1 MANRRMFSKSVV
13 DTDHFLDMG
22 AGAQLLYYNLG
33 IHADDDGFVT
43 APKKIMR
50 NCRATDGD
58 MKELIR
64 EGFIIAFPSGVI
76 VITHWR
82 ENNFIRNDRYNPTT
96 CTEEKALLGMVKDGV
111 YGLLAENPQVEALP
125 PVTKRKPPANQKT
138 TDGNQQVNQRDTS
151 GIPDGIPLVDQ
162 RYTQVRLGK
171 DRLVQDS
178 LELGEDKVKKPKKR
192 TSKPF
197 SPPSLQEC
205 REYYESKNFTFP
217 LEFFFEYYS
226 QSDWHDVGG
235 KKVKNW
241 KLKMLT
247 WQHNYDEKKKRN
259 PAKQESFMQHTPE
272 ENAESWGWD
281 E

>member
-64 EGFIIAFPSGVI
+64 EGFIIPFPSGVI

-82 ENNFIRNDRYNPTT
+82 ENNFIRSDRYNPTV
-96 CTEEKALLGMVKDGV
+96 CTEEKAQLGMLKDGV
-111 YGLLAENPQVEALP
+111 YGLIAENPQVKELP
-125 PVTKRKPPANQKT
+125 SVTKRKPTANHAT
-138 TDGNQQVNQRDTS
+138 TKPDTTGIPEVNHTDTS
-151 GIPDGIPLVDQ
+151 GIPDGIPAVNQ

-171 DRLVQDS
+171 DS
-178 LELGEDKVKKPKKR
+178 SGKVKQVKDKPKRR
-192 TSKPF
+192 TPKLF
-197 SPPSLQEC
+197 VPPSLQEC
-205 REYYESKNFTFP
+205 RDYYDSKGFTFD
-217 LEFFFEYYS
+217 LEFFYNYFTELK
-226 QSDWHDVGG
+226 WHDGNG
-235 KKVKNW
+235 KPVKSW
-241 KLKMLT
+241 KGKMLT
-247 WQHNYDEKKKRN
+247 WQHNDDQRRKDDKH
-259 PAKQESFMQHTPE
+259 KQEAFIQHTAE
-272 ENAESWGWD
+272 ENEEPWGWD
-281 E
+281 

>member
-76 VITHWR
+76 VIVHWR
-82 ENNFIRNDRYNPTT
+82 ENNFIRNDRYNPTV
-96 CTEEKALLGMVKDGV
+96 CTDEKAQLGLLKDGV
-111 YGLLAENPQVEALP
+111 YCLLAENPQVKELP
-125 PVTKRKPPANQKT
+125 PVTKRRPS
-138 TDGNQQVNQRDTS
+138 GNRRDTACDAS
-151 GIPDGIPLVDQ
+151 VTEPDTNGIPDGIPAVNQ
-162 RYTQVRLGK
+162 RYTQ
-171 DRLVQDS
+171 DR
-178 LELGEDKVKKPKKR
+178 LGEDRLGQDSSESGKDSEGKAKKR
-192 TSKPF
+192 TVKPF

-205 REYYESKNFTFP
+205 EAYYRDKRFTFD
-217 LEFFFEYYS
+217 LEFFYRYFTELK
-226 QSDWHDVGG
+226 WHDGNG

-241 KLKMLT
+241 KSKMLT
-247 WQHNYDEKKKRN
+247 WQHNEDKRVA
-259 PAKQESFMQHTPE
+259 AKHDGQQSFMQHTPE
-272 ENAESWGWD
+272 ED
-281 E
+281 EEEWPW